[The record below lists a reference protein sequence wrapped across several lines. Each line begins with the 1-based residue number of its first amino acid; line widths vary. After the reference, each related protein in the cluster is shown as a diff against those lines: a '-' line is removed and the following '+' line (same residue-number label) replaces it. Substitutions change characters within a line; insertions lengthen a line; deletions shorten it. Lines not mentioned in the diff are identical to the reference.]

1 LEATVAAQPLY
12 SLDYDLGLID
22 KQVRMLRALVDVSP
36 VVHHAS
42 AEKSGR
48 ALRSEPEFVAGSR
61 QSLNELVEKLELRVG
76 VLRLGLERLKN

>member
-1 LEATVAAQPLY
+1 MGTQPIY
-12 SLDYDLGLID
+12 SLEYDLGLID

-36 VVHHAS
+36 FVHDAS

-48 ALRSEPEFVAGSR
+48 ALRSEAEFVAVSR
-61 QSLNELVEKLELRVG
+61 QSLNELVEGLELRVG

>member
-1 LEATVAAQPLY
+1 VGAQPIY
-12 SLDYDLGLID
+12 SLEYDLGLME

-42 AEKSGR
+42 AEKSGP
-48 ALRSEPEFVAGSR
+48 ALRSEVEFVAVSR
-61 QSLNELVEKLELRVG
+61 QSLNELVGELEMRVG

>member
-12 SLDYDLGLID
+12 SLEYDLGLID

-42 AEKSGR
+42 AENDR
-48 ALRSEPEFVAGSR
+48 NRNLWQVPD
-61 QSLNELVEKLELRVG
+61 NH
-76 VLRLGLERLKN
+76 